1 MPTQFTT
8 VITKRGRWY
17 VAFAKE
23 IPGANWQ
30 GRTRASARRNLADAV
45 RILLEAR
52 RELAL
57 N

>member
-1 MPTQFTT
+1 MATKFTT
-8 VITKRGRWY
+8 VIAKKSRWY

-23 IPGANWQ
+23 IPGSNTQ

-45 RILLEAR
+45 RLILKAR

-57 N
+57 K